1 MMWHLAILSMLVA
14 HCLCCIPCDQRGKE
28 AMDKYT
34 ILIQDQILE
43 ETLQGYMSI
52 KQMAYAAQNQFL
64 DYLKEEVQI
73 MDKFAIADIVSEY
86 SKAVNIIV
94 QMDFKGVQL
103 LHTIQFQF
111 QILQERIKNIVEEAE
126 RRRCPNK
133 QDFDNCGLL
142 VQTYTHCETCEEE
155 KIICAGGPPSNQEYF
170 DKCSCVCT
178 QHSCFDLKTGHQCTP
193 CSDYKSYLENVI
205 NCGDGSLGIAE
216 GEDLIL
222 KCNIDWYSRLED
234 GYKNLFYKNAEPE
247 PKITDEANIE
257 IRGVQRPDSG
267 KYTCMTI
274 LNSGVPV
281 AKFTYN
287 VEVKEGESEKLSE
300 EIENDPLPTLPDYL
314 ELPLPVSNMPTPE
327 VTHHYHHGNNKKFL
341 AICGAVAITM
351 IVISAVICFIMWW
364 WKNKKSALPQG
375 EDKV

>member
-1 MMWHLAILSMLVA
+1 MMMWHLAITSMLVA
-14 HCLCCIPCDQRGKE
+14 HCLCCIPCDRRGKE
-28 AMDKYT
+28 AMDRYT
-34 ILIQDQILE
+34 ILIQDQLLE

-86 SKAVNIIV
+86 NKVVNIIV
-94 QMDFKGVQL
+94 EMDFKGIQL

-111 QILQERIKNIVEEAE
+111 QKLQERIKDIVEEAE
-126 RRRCPNK
+126 RK
-133 QDFDNCGLL
+133 
-142 VQTYTHCETCEEE
+142 
-155 KIICAGGPPSNQEYF
+155 YF

-178 QHSCFDLKTGHQCTP
+178 QHSCFDLKTRYQCTP
-193 CSDYKSYLENVI
+193 CSDYASYLENVI
-205 NCGDGSLGIAE
+205 NCGDASLGIAE

-222 KCNIDWYSRLED
+222 KCNTEWFTRLED

-247 PKITDEANIE
+247 PKITDEPNIE

-274 LNSGVPV
+274 LNSGIPV

-287 VEVKEGESEKLSE
+287 VEVKEGESGKLSE
-300 EIENDPLPTLPDYL
+300 EIENEPLPILPDDL
-314 ELPLPVSNMPTPE
+314 EFPVAVSNLPTPE
-327 VTHHYHHGNNKKFL
+327 VTHHHHGNNKIFL

-364 WKNKKSALPQG
+364 WKNKKPALPQG

>member
-178 QHSCFDLKTGHQCTP
+178 QHSCFD
-193 CSDYKSYLENVI
+193 
-205 NCGDGSLGIAE
+205 GSLGIAE